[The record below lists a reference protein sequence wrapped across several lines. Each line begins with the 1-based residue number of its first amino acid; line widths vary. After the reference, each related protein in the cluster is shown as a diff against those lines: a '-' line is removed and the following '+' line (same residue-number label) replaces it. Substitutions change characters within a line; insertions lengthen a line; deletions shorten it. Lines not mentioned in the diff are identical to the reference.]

1 MASTLWWPPRWRH
14 LPSTGSSDDS
24 ADVVSLTRRWSE
36 PGAGV
41 IGAGC
46 RGDWSRAPGWSEA
59 GDRRRSAGTFHILRV
74 RLSFFVRIWFVETLW
89 CLVGLWKKK
98 KIVSAIFTP
107 SQCNISRDG
116 IGGSGGGGG
125 SGGANPLIAS
135 LLTRFRSVFALFVRE
150 ALAAHPPPSLG
161 ANLSVSETIS
171 EWFLAFNRRR
181 QTWPLLISP
190 PPPPSDLSTNGNWR
204 NYCQKRRV
212 CSVIIAPFPP
222 INRISP
228 NSDV

>member
-1 MASTLWWPPRWRH
+1 M
-14 LPSTGSSDDS
+14 
-24 ADVVSLTRRWSE
+24 
-36 PGAGV
+36 
-41 IGAGC
+41 
-46 RGDWSRAPGWSEA
+46 
-59 GDRRRSAGTFHILRV
+59 
-74 RLSFFVRIWFVETLW
+74 
-89 CLVGLWKKK
+89 KKK

-171 EWFLAFNRRR
+171 E
-181 QTWPLLISP
+181 
-190 PPPPSDLSTNGNWR
+190 
-204 NYCQKRRV
+204 
-212 CSVIIAPFPP
+212 
-222 INRISP
+222 
-228 NSDV
+228 

>member
-1 MASTLWWPPRWRH
+1 LFGFGLLRRFDVWW
-14 LPSTGSSDDS
+14 
-24 ADVVSLTRRWSE
+24 VYE
-36 PGAGV
+36 
-41 IGAGC
+41 
-46 RGDWSRAPGWSEA
+46 
-59 GDRRRSAGTFHILRV
+59 
-74 RLSFFVRIWFVETLW
+74 
-89 CLVGLWKKK
+89 KK

-171 EWFLAFNRRR
+171 E
-181 QTWPLLISP
+181 
-190 PPPPSDLSTNGNWR
+190 
-204 NYCQKRRV
+204 
-212 CSVIIAPFPP
+212 
-222 INRISP
+222 
-228 NSDV
+228 